1 MSKFRVISLF
11 SAAVMVA
18 GLLAGCGSNTG
29 STQAGS
35 GAESQVQTE
44 TQAAGDA
51 EGGMRTVETDKGT
64 VEIPENP
71 QVIFSDYYL
80 GEFLAVGVKP
90 VIASPYSL
98 SNPFL
103 ADYVDGIQEMNVASA
118 ETSLEM
124 IVEAQPDL
132 IVTITE
138 ADYEKYAAI
147 APTVYIEDGKRTD

>member
-1 MSKFRVISLF
+1 MSNFRVISLF
-11 SAAVMVA
+11 SAAVMAA

-29 STQAGS
+29 STQA
-35 GAESQVQTE
+35 
-44 TQAAGDA
+44 AGNA

-103 ADYVDGIQEMNVASA
+103 ADYVDGIQEMNGASA
-118 ETSLEM
+118 ETSL
-124 IVEAQPDL
+124 
-132 IVTITE
+132 
-138 ADYEKYAAI
+138 
-147 APTVYIEDGKRTD
+147 